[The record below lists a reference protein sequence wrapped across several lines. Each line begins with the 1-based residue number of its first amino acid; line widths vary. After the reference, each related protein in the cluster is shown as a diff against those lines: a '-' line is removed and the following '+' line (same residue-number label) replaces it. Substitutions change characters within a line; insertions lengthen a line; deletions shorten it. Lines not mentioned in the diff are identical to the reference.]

1 MAFQLWYTNYF
12 VDIASDEVVDPKT
25 LKGISDLGQVSANG
39 NLSAWHVK
47 SQLQEED
54 FKRHLNQLLSEQTKI
69 NPDDVVVTKGI
80 NGGPLSML

>member
-12 VDIASDEVVDPKT
+12 VDINSTKKVDPKT
-25 LKGISDLGQVSANG
+25 IKGIEQLGTVSANG
-39 NLSAWHVK
+39 DLSAWHIK

-54 FKRHLNQLLSEQTKI
+54 FNRHIKQLLADETEI
-69 NPDDVVVTKGI
+69 DPEDITVTKGI

>member
-12 VDIASDEVVDPKT
+12 VDIDSEKTVDPKNIE
-25 LKGISDLGQVSANG
+25 GIGELGEVSANG

-47 SQLQEED
+47 SQLHEDD
-54 FKRHLNQLLSEQTKI
+54 FKRHLNQLLTDQTEI
-69 NPDDVVVTKGI
+69 NPDDVTVTKGI

>member
-12 VDIASDEVVDPKT
+12 VDIASDKVVDPKT
-25 LKGISDLGQVSANG
+25 LDGISELGDVSANG

-47 SQLQEED
+47 SQLHEDD
-54 FKRHLNQLLSEQTKI
+54 FKRHLNQLLSEQTEI
-69 NPDDVVVTKGI
+69 NSDDVTVTKGI